1 MTDEGQAA
9 LDLVDANGGPPGPG
23 SVWLKPE
30 RPGRANG
37 SPLGRAQIVRAAIDL
52 IDEEGIDALSMRK
65 LAARLGVGVMSLYWH
80 VDRKDDLLEL
90 VGDAIFGEMTLPDEP
105 TGDWRADL
113 TLVANETRAVF
124 TRHPWLLRNMGGS
137 THQGPNFI
145 RHAEFSFGSLTLAGV
160 APETMIAI
168 VSAVDSY
175 VFGCLVSRPVNADSS
190 PPAHHLAEHDLTAM
204 KSQFECILAK
214 GHYPA
219 LTGLMGHFT
228 AWVEDAG
235 LEERNFRFG
244 LECLLDGIAARLG
257 VLPGPEEPGQGTARS
272 VMPNQSDAMSD

>member
-1 MTDEGQAA
+1 MTDEAQAA
-9 LDLVDANGGPPGPG
+9 PDLSVEQGELPVSE

-30 RPGRANG
+30 RPARANG
-37 SPLGRAQIVRAAIDL
+37 SPLGRGQIVRAAIDL

-113 TLVANETRAVF
+113 SLVATETRAVF
-124 TRHPWLLRNMGGS
+124 ARHPWLLRNMGSS

-168 VSAVDSY
+168 VSTVDSY
-175 VFGCLVSRPVNADSS
+175 VFGCLVSRPVNANSS
-190 PPAHHLAEHDLTAM
+190 PSPHPLAEHDLVAM
-204 KSQFECILAK
+204 KHQFECVLAR

-228 AWVEDAG
+228 AWVDDAG

-244 LECLLDGIAARLG
+244 LECLLDGIAARLAG
-257 VLPGPEEPGQGTARS
+257 LGS
-272 VMPNQSDAMSD
+272 VDGDGAAQPR

>member
-1 MTDEGQAA
+1 MTEEAQAA
-9 LDLVDANGGPPGPG
+9 PDLTVARGETPVSG

-37 SPLGRAQIVRAAIDL
+37 SPLGRSQIVRAAIDL
-52 IDEEGIDALSMRK
+52 IDDEGIDALSMRK
-65 LAARLGVGVMSLYWH
+65 LAARLSVGVMSLYWH

-105 TGDWRADL
+105 TGNWRADL
-113 TLVANETRAVF
+113 SLVASETRAVF
-124 TRHPWLLRNMGGS
+124 TRHPWLLRNIGHTS
-137 THQGPNFI
+137 HQGPNFI

-175 VFGCLVSRPVNADSS
+175 VFGCLVSRPVNANSS
-190 PPAHHLAEHDLTAM
+190 PSAHPLAEDDLAAM
-204 KSQFECILAK
+204 KHQFECVLAR

-228 AWVEDAG
+228 AWVDDTG

-244 LECLLDGIAARLG
+244 LACLLDGIAARLA
-257 VLPGPEEPGQGTARS
+257 VPPGPEGPDSATARS
-272 VMPNQSDAMSD
+272 DRPIHAEAKSD